1 MVWTFAS
8 IFTPLYCLPM
18 KSSHHRS
25 PFRRA
30 FTLLE
35 LILVCAIL
43 GFFLYLCSQ
52 TLISTLMMEKVI
64 SEEYDQQRE
73 QTFGWSI
80 LHRDLQHTVGI
91 YYHHQSFWQ
100 APETKGDGNAP
111 PVPAPTPAPDANTKP
126 GADKPARKGLK
137 GTSAELLIF
146 KAEAQ
151 DDEPFL
157 EIVVSRGRIRDPVD
171 KDDDK
176 KVSPASFRKVKYYLT
191 TTTGDDMPEGSI
203 IMRTEE
209 RWQDAGDKK
218 DQKIDDKEKTFDL
231 KDFRRYTVLMGIKDV
246 ELTVYNGTAWVE
258 EWSSQK
264 QGDLPLALRVKYRK
278 SSPSSSEAA
287 GSAPDELSSI
297 FSFPLSYRIV
307 GEPEE
312 DF

>member
-1 MVWTFAS
+1 
-8 IFTPLYCLPM
+8 M
-18 KSSHHRS
+18 KPSLNRI

-100 APETKGDGNAP
+100 APETKGDGSAP
-111 PVPAPTPAPDANTKP
+111 PPPAPTPAPDANSKSDSAKP
-126 GADKPARKGLK
+126 VRKGLK
-137 GTSAELLIF
+137 GTSDELVIF
-146 KAEAQ
+146 KAEAE
-151 DDEPFL
+151 DEEPFL
-157 EIVVSRGRIRDPVD
+157 EIVVSRGRIRDPVE
-171 KDDDK
+171 KDDNK
-176 KVSPASFRKVKYYLT
+176 KGTPASFRKVKYYLT
-191 TTTGDDMPEGSI
+191 TATGDDMPEGSI

-209 RWQDAGDKK
+209 RWQEVGDKK
-218 DQKIDDKEKTFDL
+218 DQKIDDKEKSFDL

-246 ELTVYNGTAWVE
+246 ELSVYNGTAWVE
-258 EWSSQK
+258 EWSSLK
-264 QGDLPLALRVKYRK
+264 QGDLPLALRVKYRLNN
-278 SSPSSSEAA
+278 PSNGETLSA
-287 GSAPDELSSI
+287 GLEEQPSRV
-297 FSFPLSYRIV
+297 FSFPLSYRTV